1 MIIARLQH
9 MRIKY
14 KSPLSS
20 FIPAMCLVAQS
31 CPTLCNSVDYSLSGS
46 SVHGDSPSKNTE
58 LVCHVIHQMIISTQ
72 ELNQGLLHCRQ
83 FLYHLSHQGSPYTSS
98 EQVEFETKSIISFL
112 LAPQKWNNWV
122 DNIINMFMMY
132 RRKLL
137 NSGFKNPK
145 TKKLHV
151 YR

>member
-58 LVCHVIHQMIISTQ
+58 VGCH
-72 ELNQGLLHCRQ
+72 
-83 FLYHLSHQGSPYTSS
+83 
-98 EQVEFETKSIISFL
+98 FL
-112 LAPQKWNNWV
+112 LQVSSQPRDQTQVSCTAGRFSITEPPGKPPLLSYLLQKQ
-122 DNIINMFMMY
+122 
-132 RRKLL
+132 
-137 NSGFKNPK
+137 
-145 TKKLHV
+145 T
-151 YR
+151 

>member
-31 CPTLCNSVDYSLSGS
+31 CPTLCNSMDYSLSGS
-46 SVHGDSPSKNTE
+46 SVHGDSPDKNTE
-58 LVCHVIHQMIISTQ
+58 VGCPVLLKRIFSTQ
-72 ELNQGLLHCRQ
+72 ELNQGLLHCKQ
-83 FLYHLSHQGSPYTSS
+83 FLYHLSNQGSPYTSS

-112 LAPQKWNNWV
+112 LAP
-122 DNIINMFMMY
+122 
-132 RRKLL
+132 
-137 NSGFKNPK
+137 
-145 TKKLHV
+145 
-151 YR
+151 